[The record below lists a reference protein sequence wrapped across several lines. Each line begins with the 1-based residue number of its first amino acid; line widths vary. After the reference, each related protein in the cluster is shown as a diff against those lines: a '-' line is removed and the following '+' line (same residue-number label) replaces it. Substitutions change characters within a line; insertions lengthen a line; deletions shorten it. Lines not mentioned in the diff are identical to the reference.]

1 MKGSTLTGAV
11 ATIVLSATLSAPA
24 QQTMPG
30 CCMDQWNPSGMH
42 RDHWRPEH
50 MGPGQRQR
58 MLRHWTFMNDG
69 VPTAYRGARSTVQV
83 TTNTVAEGRALYEA
97 NCASCHGT
105 IGMGD
110 GEAGRSLS
118 PSPALLSYMV
128 RMPMAVDEYLLWSI
142 SDGGERFNT
151 DMPAFRDVLS
161 EDDIWKIIAFMRA
174 GFPPAATDQ

>member
-1 MKGSTLTGAV
+1 MNGSKII
-11 ATIVLSATLSAPA
+11 ATAAALVFSGTLSAPA
-24 QQTMPG
+24 QQAVPG

-58 MLRHWTFMNDG
+58 MLRHWTFMNEG
-69 VPTAYRGARSTVQV
+69 VPTAYRGERSTVEV
-83 TTNTVAEGRALYEA
+83 TSDTVGEGRALYEA

-105 IGMGD
+105 TGMGD

-118 PSPALLSYMV
+118 PSPALLSYML

-142 SDGGERFNT
+142 SEGGERFDT
-151 DMPAFRDVLS
+151 AMPAFKDALTRD
-161 EDDIWKIIAFMRA
+161 EIWKVIAFMRA
-174 GFPPAATDQ
+174 GFPQTQSKQ